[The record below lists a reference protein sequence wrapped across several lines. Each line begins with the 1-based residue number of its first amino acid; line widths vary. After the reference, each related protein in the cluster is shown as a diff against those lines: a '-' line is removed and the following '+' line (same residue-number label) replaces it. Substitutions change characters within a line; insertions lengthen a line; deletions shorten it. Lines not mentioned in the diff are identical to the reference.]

1 MLTVDQRHPDRED
14 STPPTAEE
22 QRSLNHL
29 ADTEIEMETS
39 TKLPLKRPDVLT
51 AENFHTALANVQTGL
66 TNHRHRRRKL
76 PRPDNQTSDR

>member
-1 MLTVDQRHPDRED
+1 MVAQHRPDRED
-14 STPPTAEE
+14 STPPTMEE
-22 QRSLNHL
+22 QRPLNNL

-39 TKLPLKRPDVLT
+39 TKLPPRIPDVLLVQ
-51 AENFHTALANVQTGL
+51 NFHTALANVQTGL